1 MESYLID
8 ITTWLFLFIILSP
21 INLPLTRKLLPNLAD
36 RGWVFSK
43 IIAILL
49 IGYFSWL
56 LGMLKLVPFSQ
67 TSIFLLLVILAV
79 INFFIQKNS
88 KKPWFSKLPLKIIIL
103 EEVVFS
109 IGFIFWS
116 LVRSHNPD
124 IHDLEK
130 LLGLTNV
137 TVNSAQAKLLQT
149 ITRFNVAGRY
159 TEEKSNLYTIATKK
173 YCSQYLVETKQL
185 FIWLRNKY

>member
-1 MESYLID
+1 MTAKQKQID
-8 ITTWLFLFIILSP
+8 YWQASAKDNLVVAELLFKNKHYDSCLFFCH
-21 INLPLTRKLLPNLAD
+21 LALE
-36 RGWVFSK
+36 K
-43 IIAILL
+43 IIK
-49 IGYFSWL
+49 G
-56 LGMLKLVPFSQ
+56 LVVEQ
-67 TSIFLLLVILAV
+67 TNTAA
-79 INFFIQKNS
+79 
-88 KKPWFSKLPLKIIIL
+88 PY
-103 EEVVFS
+103 
-109 IGFIFWS
+109 
-116 LVRSHNPD
+116 

-137 TVNSAQAKLLQT
+137 TANSAQAKLLQT